1 MRACASDRS
10 FDRSFVQYINTHF
23 DTHRGTRFMQYEANV
38 NGDVGVSDI
47 AQRLRSRGIEV
58 EWSCKTKFQTGGM
71 TFVLASHT
79 QPIS

>member
-1 MRACASDRS
+1 
-10 FDRSFVQYINTHF
+10 
-23 DTHRGTRFMQYEANV
+23 MQYQANV
-38 NGDVGVSDI
+38 NADVGVSDI
-47 AQRLRSRGIEV
+47 AQRLRSRGIDV